1 MSLTAVWS
9 DGYLAHDP
17 SWLVWVGV
25 RLPGD
30 EEADRALI
38 LKHALQQAGVPII
51 QAVEHD
57 RSHIEAVHDPAM
69 IDYLE
74 TAHDL
79 WVEAGYPEE
88 PGVDRVVPYVFPHPV
103 AVRYQSEILP
113 TSRAAMAGVY
123 CMDTATVIGPG
134 TYRGA
139 RAAIDGALTAAGLVR
154 EGARA
159 AYAPVR
165 PPGHHAGTSYF
176 GGSCYLNNAAV
187 ATEWLVRNDTGRV
200 AIIDVDAHHGNGTQE
215 IFYER
220 NDVLYASVHV
230 DPDAGWFPH
239 FCGFEHETGA
249 GPGRG
254 SNLNLPLQPG
264 SGDSEFL
271 AALERCCEEAT
282 RFNADAVVVSMGVDA
297 GAADPES
304 PLQVTNDGF
313 SVTGQRNAALGL
325 PTVLIQE
332 GGYHLE
338 SLGPDAMAIL
348 AAFHRPGGD

>member
-1 MSLTAVWS
+1 MSLVAVWS
-9 DGYLAHDP
+9 DGYLAHDAN
-17 SWLVWVGV
+17 WLIWVGV

-30 EEADRALI
+30 EEANRALI
-38 LKHALQQAGVPII
+38 LKDALEQAGVTIVE
-51 QAVEHD
+51 AVEHD
-57 RSHIEAVHDPAM
+57 RSHIEAVHDPGM
-69 IDYLE
+69 VDYLE

-88 PGVDRVVPYVFPHPV
+88 PGADRVVPYVFPHPA

-123 CMDTATVIGPG
+123 CMDTTTVIGPG

-139 RAAIDGALTAAGLVR
+139 RAATDGALTAASLVR
-154 EGARA
+154 EGATA

-187 ATEWLVRNDTGRV
+187 ATEWLVKNDTGRV
-200 AIIDVDAHHGNGTQE
+200 AILDIDAHHGNGTQE

-220 NDVLYASVHV
+220 ADVLYASVHV
-230 DPDAGWFPH
+230 DPDKGWFPH
-239 FCGFEHETGA
+239 FCGFEQETGA
-249 GPGRG
+249 GSGRG

-264 SGDSEFL
+264 SGDREYL
-271 AALERCCEEAT
+271 DALERSCETIAH
-282 RFNADAVVVSMGVDA
+282 FNAGAVVVSMGVDA

-313 SVTGQRNAALGL
+313 AAAGRMIVALGL

-348 AAFHRPGGD
+348 AAF

>member
-9 DGYLAHDP
+9 EGYLAHDAN
-17 SWLVWVGV
+17 WLVWVGV

-38 LKHALQQAGVPII
+38 IKDALEQAGVPIV
-51 QAVEHD
+51 QAVAHD
-57 RSHIEAVHDPAM
+57 RSNIEAVHDPGM
-69 IDYLE
+69 VDYLE
-74 TAHDL
+74 TAHQL

-88 PGVDRVVPYVFPHPV
+88 PGVDRVVPYVFPHPA
-103 AVRYQSEILP
+103 AVRYQPGIVP

-134 TYRGA
+134 TYAGA
-139 RAAIDGALTAAGLVR
+139 RAAVDGAITAAGLVR
-154 EGARA
+154 DGANA

-187 ATEWLVRNDTGRV
+187 AAEWLVRNDTGRV
-200 AIIDVDAHHGNGTQE
+200 AIVDIDAHHGNGTQE

-220 NDVLYASVHV
+220 DDVLYTSIHV
-230 DPDAGWFPH
+230 DPGQGWFPH
-239 FCGFEHETGA
+239 FCGFEGETGA

-254 SNLNLPLQPG
+254 ANLNLPLTPG
-264 SGDSEFL
+264 SGDHSFL
-271 AALERCCEEAT
+271 EALDRSCEAIERFKPEAL
-282 RFNADAVVVSMGVDA
+282 VVSMGVDA
-297 GAADPES
+297 GAEDPES

-313 SVTGQRNAALGL
+313 AATGQRIAALSL
-325 PTVLIQE
+325 PSVLIQE

-338 SLGPDAMAIL
+338 SLGRDVMAIL
-348 AAFHRPGGD
+348 TAFT

>member
-9 DGYLAHDP
+9 DGYLAHDAN
-17 SWLVWVGV
+17 WLVWVGV

-30 EEADRALI
+30 EEADRAII
-38 LKHALQQAGVPII
+38 LRSALEQAAVPII
-51 QAVEHD
+51 EAVEHD
-57 RSHIEAVHDPAM
+57 RSHIEAVHDPGM
-69 IDYLE
+69 VDYLE
-74 TAHDL
+74 TAHEL

-88 PGVDRVVPYVFPHPV
+88 PGVDRVVPYVFPHPA
-103 AVRYQSEILP
+103 AVRHQSRILP
-113 TSRAAMAGVY
+113 ASRAAMAGVY

-139 RAAIDGALTAAGLVR
+139 RAAADGALTAASLVR
-154 EGARA
+154 EGATA

-176 GGSCYLNNAAV
+176 GGACYLNNVAI

-200 AIIDVDAHHGNGTQE
+200 AILDIDAHHGNGTQE

-220 NDVLYASVHV
+220 DDVLYASVHV
-230 DPDAGWFPH
+230 DPGRGWFPH
-239 FCGFEHETGA
+239 FCGFEQETGA

-254 SNLNLPLQPG
+254 WNLNLPVQPG
-264 SGDSEFL
+264 SGDPEFL
-271 AALERCCEEAT
+271 AALERSCEAIADFEPAT
-282 RFNADAVVVSMGVDA
+282 VVVSLGVDS

-304 PLQVTNDGF
+304 PLQVTNEGF
-313 SVTGQRNAALGL
+313 AAAGRSIAALGL

-338 SLGPDAMAIL
+338 SLGPDVMAIL
-348 AAFHRPGGD
+348 SAFR